1 MTLKRTIYRAGTL
14 TVRAG
19 YDDHGQLAIDG
30 HDLGGHPA
38 SGEYE
43 YFIRVRPEHFP
54 QLRKAFGADESSDV
68 VDLLVA
74 HGAVLVESGETAWLT
89 EHGIPYEFSNWF

>member
-1 MTLKRTIYRAGTL
+1 MHEAGTL

-19 YDDHGQLAIDG
+19 YDDQGQLALDG
-30 HDLGGHPA
+30 HDLGGHPG

-54 QLRKAFGADESSDV
+54 QLRKALGADESSDV
-68 VDLLVA
+68 LDVVVA
-74 HGAVLVESGETAWLT
+74 HGAMLVERGETAWLA